1 MTDRIDTKLSGAF
14 AKDVSEEAFLAEL
27 NKALVPFEERCRGAA
42 SEEQFATLHVTG
54 APRSGTT
61 LLTQAVAG
69 RLDVAPVANLAAA
82 FWEAPCVGLRL
93 AKKLLPRETPRRF
106 ESAVAGTST
115 VGGAHLPA
123 DRFPSVP
130 APEIEWLTSEATPDG
145 WHLVVRV
152 RSRRAADILGI
163 AFDAELLS
171 ARANTAE
178 VPTIREGRM
187 RRSRGLV
194 LLRWESVSAEA
205 VLFDL
210 RLAGAPPPMLTVYDQ
225 SHALPD
231 SAAAIFAA
239 RGDSAR
245 PKGYGDAWVASR
257 TLAIPRS
264 R

>member
-1 MTDRIDTKLSGAF
+1 MGLVGEVFAWVGFVPALSG
-14 AKDVSEEAFLAEL
+14 SRLLRTGIPLAALAIAATAGAQLLAGPSYSNDRPAPL
-27 NKALVPFEERCRGAA
+27 NVL
-42 SEEQFATLHVTG
+42 LHED
-54 APRSGTT
+54 RSGGTK
-61 LLTQAVAG
+61 
-69 RLDVAPVANLAAA
+69 RWLAAGDTSA
-82 FWEAPCVGLRL
+82 IRSEL
-93 AKKLLPRETPRRF
+93 AQALTLEGGRAPRRF

-225 SHALPD
+225 SHALP
-231 SAAAIFAA
+231 
-239 RGDSAR
+239 
-245 PKGYGDAWVASR
+245 
-257 TLAIPRS
+257 L
-264 R
+264 